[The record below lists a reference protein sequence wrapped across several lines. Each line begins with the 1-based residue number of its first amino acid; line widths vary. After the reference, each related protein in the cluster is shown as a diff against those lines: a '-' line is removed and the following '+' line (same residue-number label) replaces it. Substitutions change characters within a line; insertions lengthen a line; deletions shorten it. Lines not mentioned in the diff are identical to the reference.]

1 MKVVLDTNV
10 VVSAFLSPAG
20 KPASILQLVLRHDLD
35 ICFNTAILA
44 EYEQV
49 LSRTKFAGKIHQPA
63 IQRFFELMR
72 DFGIKTTCGLSQTN
86 LPDET
91 DRKFYDV
98 AKAAGAILIT
108 GNKKHYPN
116 EPFIKEPAEFMN
128 YSASLPKD

>member
-1 MKVVLDTNV
+1 MKIVLDTNV

-20 KPASILQLVLRHDLD
+20 KSAAILQFVLRHDFD

-49 LSRTKFAGKIHQPA
+49 LTRSKFTGRVHQPA
-63 IQRFFELMR
+63 IQRFFELAR
-72 DFGIKTTCGLSQTN
+72 DFGIQTICATSQIN

-98 AKAAGAILIT
+98 AKAAGAILVT
-108 GNKKHYPN
+108 GNKKHYPD
-116 EPFIKEPAEFMN
+116 EPFIKDPAEFMTHIN
-128 YSASLPKD
+128 GNC